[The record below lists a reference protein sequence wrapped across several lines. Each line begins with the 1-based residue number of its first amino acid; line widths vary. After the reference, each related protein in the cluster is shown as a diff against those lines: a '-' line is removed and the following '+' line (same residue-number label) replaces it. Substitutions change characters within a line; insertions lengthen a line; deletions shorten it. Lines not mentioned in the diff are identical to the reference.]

1 MMERIQAGLAT
12 PMDLDRL
19 ESVQHQI
26 MGNCLCVL
34 GDAMAMPVSSLV
46 NKFRDEFEAHLERV
60 RASEDFMLG
69 IEPSGTVTSRL
80 RSARSR
86 NHPAPSLHA
95 PPAAHAHYL
104 HDRRPRCRRSR
115 GHDARRCRQ
124 GGDVEIPVFCYEPK
138 LGAPVGACR
147 MCLVEV
153 EGIPKLQ
160 TACSTP
166 VKDGMVVNTTA
177 PKVKAAQESV
187 LEFLLVNHPLDCPV
201 CDKGGECPLQDISYG
216 WGRGLS
222 RVAEPKRHFTKPL
235 ELSPLVAIDRERC
248 ILCYRCV
255 RFSQEVA
262 EDHQLVFLNRGA
274 DTYVG
279 TFDSHPYVAPFS
291 GNIIELCPVGALT
304 SRPYRFRARPW
315 DIEGGGTVCTLC
327 PAQCNVT
334 HTVRDERVL
343 RTLARQN
350 DDVDDG
356 WLCDKGR
363 FAYQSTHV
371 DERLQQPLVRGL
383 DGHLAPATW
392 DEALDRASVLLRA
405 AGAGTV
411 GLAAGRTL
419 NEEGYLLQRL
429 VREQLGSPHLESRT
443 APGPSREV
451 LAALH
456 ATGTAGHRARPR
468 VRAPR
473 AAPRPRARR
482 GRPDPRAAPPQGR
495 APPRTK
501 LSIASPRPSALDP
514 RATQAVRYAPG
525 GGEGFLKALAAA
537 LTCGDVAA
545 PAAAAGVE
553 VDAVTALAEELKAA
567 GEDRVILYGESL
579 LQGPGADEAARALLR
594 IAEALELGESKD
606 GSGLLEIPATTNGR
620 GLREA
625 GVLPD
630 AGPGLRPVAHEGHA
644 LPELAAGLAD
654 GSLGGIIAFGL
665 DPLADLPGR
674 PAWRAAMGK
683 ASVVAVSSFL
693 TEGLTAYADVIF
705 PQEAPAEQEGTL
717 THPDG
722 RIQRARPAIRRPD
735 GLRAGWWVL
744 TQLAARLGDRTAL
757 HTAGMAFGE
766 MVDDVPFLA
775 SLTLD
780 EIGGKGSAGPRRP
793 ARPTG
798 RPRRSRWM
806 RSRRPPWCR
815 RPTARCASPAP
826 ARSGAAPRSR
836 PRPPCGSSC
845 PPPMRDSRRRMPSAS
860 ASATAQASLS
870 RSRAPR

>member
-1 MMERIQAGLAT
+1 MPRPQRTPITFTIDGRDVVAPEGTMLA
-12 PMDLDRL
+12 
-19 ESVQHQI
+19 
-26 MGNCLCVL
+26 
-34 GDAMAMPVSSLV
+34 DAA
-46 NKFRDEFEAHLERV
+46 KA
-60 RASEDFMLG
+60 
-69 IEPSGTVTSRL
+69 
-80 RSARSR
+80 
-86 NHPAPSLHA
+86 
-95 PPAAHAHYL
+95 
-104 HDRRPRCRRSR
+104 
-115 GHDARRCRQ
+115 
-124 GGDVEIPVFCYEPK
+124 GDVEIPVFCYEPK

-383 DGHLAPATW
+383 DGQLAPATW

-456 ATGTAGHRARPR
+456 APALQATVPDLEFAHHVLLLDLEP
-468 VRAPR
+468 VE
-473 AAPRPRARR
+473 AAPILELRLRKGARR
-482 GRPDPRAAPPQGR
+482 LG
-495 APPRTK
+495 TK

-537 LTCGDVAA
+537 LTGGDAA
-545 PAAAAGVE
+545 VPAAAAGVE

-780 EIGGKGSAGPRRP
+780 EIGGKGVRWPATAGAANWP
-793 ARPTG
+793 AAKI
-798 RPRRSRWM
+798 SLDAQ
-806 RSRRPPWCR
+806 SEAAVVPPANGALR
-815 RPTARCASPAP
+815 LARAGSIWRGPEVAASPALRFLVP
-826 ARSGAAPRSR
+826 AADARLAPADAERLGISDGASIALTVE
-836 PRPPCGSSC
+836 G
-845 PPPMRDSRRRMPSAS
+845 AEV
-860 ASATAQASLS
+860 SATARLDSRVPAGTVVAQAGVPSGGADELPLGLVEV
-870 RSRAPR
+870 RTA

>member
-1 MMERIQAGLAT
+1 MPRPQRSPITFTIDGRDVVAPEGTLLA
-12 PMDLDRL
+12 
-19 ESVQHQI
+19 
-26 MGNCLCVL
+26 
-34 GDAMAMPVSSLV
+34 DAA
-46 NKFRDEFEAHLERV
+46 KF
-60 RASEDFMLG
+60 
-69 IEPSGTVTSRL
+69 
-80 RSARSR
+80 
-86 NHPAPSLHA
+86 
-95 PPAAHAHYL
+95 
-104 HDRRPRCRRSR
+104 
-115 GHDARRCRQ
+115 
-124 GGDVEIPVFCYEPK
+124 GDVEIPVFCYEPK

-235 ELSPLVAIDRERC
+235 ELSPLIAIDRERC

-262 EDHQLVFLNRGA
+262 EDHQLVFLERGA

-279 TFDSHPYVAPFS
+279 TFNSHPYVAPFS

-350 DDVDDG
+350 DAVDDG
-356 WLCDKGR
+356 RLCDKGR

-371 DERLQQPLVRGL
+371 DERLVQPLVRGI
-383 DGHLAPATW
+383 DGLLAPATW
-392 DEALDRASVLLRA
+392 DEALDRAGALLRA
-405 AGAGTV
+405 GGANTV
-411 GLAAGRTL
+411 GLAGGRAL

-443 APGPSREV
+443 APGPAREV

-456 ATGTAGHRARPR
+456 APALQATVPDIEFAHHVLILDFEP
-468 VRAPR
+468 VE
-473 AAPRPRARR
+473 AAPILELRLRKGARR
-482 GRPDPRAAPPQGR
+482 LG
-495 APPRTK
+495 TK
-501 LSIASPRPSALDP
+501 LSIATARPSALDP
-514 RATQAVRYAPG
+514 RAEHSLRYAPG

-537 LTCGDVAA
+537 LTDGDVNG
-545 PAAAAGVE
+545 PAAAAGV
-553 VDAVTALAEELKAA
+553 DAAEVTALAETLKAA

-579 LQGPGADEAARALLR
+579 LQGAGADESARALLR
-594 IAEALELGESKD
+594 IAAALGIGEGKD
-606 GSGLLEIPATTNGR
+606 GAGLLEIPSTTNGR
-620 GLREA
+620 GLREV

-630 AGPGLRPVAHEGHA
+630 AAPGLRPVAHAGRD
-644 LPELAAGLAD
+644 LPGLAEGLAD
-654 GSLGGIIAFGL
+654 GSLTALLAVGV
-665 DPLADLPGR
+665 DPLADLQGR
-674 PAWRAAMGK
+674 PTWRKALDAA
-683 ASVVAVSSFL
+683 SFVAVSSFL
-693 TEGLTAYADVIF
+693 TEGVAAHADVVF

-722 RIQRARPAIRRPD
+722 RVQRARPAIRRPD
-735 GLRAGWWVL
+735 EVRAGWWVL
-744 TQLAARLGDRTAL
+744 AQLAARLGDRTTI
-757 HTAGMAFGE
+757 HTSGMAFAE
-766 MVDDVPFLA
+766 MVDDVPFL
-775 SLTLD
+775 SGLTLD
-780 EIGGKGSAGPRRP
+780 EIGGKGLRWPATDAASSWPASKISLDAQADATVVPPANGSLRLARAGSIWRG
-793 ARPTG
+793 AEV
-798 RPRRSRWM
+798 
-806 RSRRPPWCR
+806 
-815 RPTARCASPAP
+815 AASPALRFLVP
-826 ARSGAAPRSR
+826 AADARLSPADAERLGIGDGTSVALTVD
-836 PRPPCGSSC
+836 GTEI
-845 PPPMRDSRRRMPSAS
+845 
-860 ASATAQASLS
+860 SATARLDSRVPAGTVVAQAGVPDGGADELGPGAAGAVGLVEV
-870 RSRAPR
+870 RSA